1 MKKDVWVLCSSRED
15 MIEAQRRINEG
26 GGLKAICLFRMD
38 ALENAMK
45 RAVENNEMP
54 SLLLVDYESGCK
66 EEFASLNMLLSQPA
80 FVGIPLYFMASVKEK
95 ETDEKCYELGATV
108 VLHKPFSDMS
118 VSRIERA
125 AMQHQMTKNYEKVLQ
140 KQTTELAAAKE
151 IKRLNEQLALRNEL
165 LHQILGKYFSDEV
178 VDMILENPAGA
189 AIGGEK
195 RTVAVMMA
203 DLRGFTALSERL
215 SAETVVA
222 ILNHYLEEMTEVILK
237 YRGTIIEFIGDAILA
252 VFGAPL
258 VAENAADDA
267 VAAAIEMQNRMDG
280 VNRYNENNG
289 YPEIEVGIGIHAGE
303 AFIGNIGSEKFM
315 RYNVIGQVVNLCSR
329 IQTYSVGGQIL
340 VSEQTKKHLQSTL
353 TINKNIEISMKG
365 IHRQVTICDIKAIS
379 GVHEAC
385 LAEKKEERTLRL
397 ADPIAAVLYLMQG
410 KSVIKTSVEGEIIA
424 VSQHKVTI
432 SCCREYMKEFS
443 LYQDM
448 EIVAREENA
457 YAKIMKIEA
466 GFLELHFTFLSEH
479 FMDMCGYMEGRKSK

>member
-26 GGLKAICLFRMD
+26 GGLKAICLFRAD
-38 ALENAMK
+38 AVENAVQRALENNAI
-45 RAVENNEMP
+45 P

-66 EEFASLNMLLSQPA
+66 EEFASLNILLSQPA

-108 VLHKPFSDMS
+108 VLHKPFSDTS
-118 VSRIERA
+118 VTRIERA
-125 AMQHQMTKNYEKVLQ
+125 ALQHQMTKNYEKIVQ
-140 KQTTELAAAKE
+140 KQTMELAAAKE
-151 IKRLNEQLALRNEL
+151 IKRLNEQLASRNEL

-178 VDMILENPAGA
+178 VDVILENPAGA

-258 VAENAADDA
+258 VAEHATDDA
-267 VAAAIEMQNRMDG
+267 IAAAIEMQNRMDG
-280 VNRYNENNG
+280 VNRYNTENG

-303 AFIGNIGSEKFM
+303 AFIGNIGSEQFM

-340 VSEQTKKHLQSTL
+340 VSEQTKQYLHGKLEIH
-353 TINKNIEISMKG
+353 KDIEISMKG
-365 IHRQVTICDIKAIS
+365 IHKQVTIYDIKAIS

-385 LAEKKEERTLRL
+385 LTEKKAEHAIQLSE
-397 ADPIAAVLYLMQG
+397 PMAAILYLMQG
-410 KSVIKTSVEGEIIA
+410 KSVIKTSVEGEIVAI
-424 VSQHKVTI
+424 SQHKITVA
-432 SCCREYMKEFS
+432 CCSECMKEFS

-448 EIVAREENA
+448 EIVTKEENA
-457 YAKIMKIEA
+457 YAKIMNIEE
-466 GFLELHFTFLSEH
+466 GILELHFTFLSEH
-479 FMDMCGYMEGRKSK
+479 FMNVCGYTEGGESK

>member
-26 GGLKAICLFRMD
+26 GGLKAICLFRAD
-38 ALENAMK
+38 AVENAMQ
-45 RAVENNEMP
+45 RALDNNAMP
-54 SLLLVDYESGCK
+54 SLLLMDYESGCK
-66 EEFASLNMLLSQPA
+66 ENFESLNILLSQPA

-95 ETDEKCYELGATV
+95 ETDDKCYELGATV
-108 VLHKPFSDMS
+108 VLHKPFSDTS
-118 VSRIERA
+118 VARIERA
-125 AMQHQMTKNYEKVLQ
+125 ALQHQMTKNYEKIVQ
-140 KQTTELAAAKE
+140 KQTMELAAAKE
-151 IKRLNEQLALRNEL
+151 IKRLNEQLASRNEL

-178 VDMILENPAGA
+178 VDVILENPSGA

-222 ILNHYLEEMTEVILK
+222 ILNHYLEEMTEVIIK

-258 VAENAADDA
+258 VAEHATDDSI
-267 VAAAIEMQNRMDG
+267 AAAIEMQNRMDG
-280 VNRYNENNG
+280 VNRYNAENG

-340 VSEQTKKHLQSTL
+340 VSEQTKQYLQGNL
-353 TINKNIEISMKG
+353 DINKNIEISMKG
-365 IHRQVTICDIKAIS
+365 IHKQVTICDIRGIA
-379 GVHEAC
+379 GVHKVC
-385 LAEKKEERTLRL
+385 LAEKKAEPMVHL
-397 ADPIAAVLYLMQG
+397 AKPLAAVLYLMQG
-410 KSVIKTSVEGEIIA
+410 KSVIKTSVAGEIVS
-424 VSQHKVTI
+424 VSQHKIAV
-432 SCCREYMKEFS
+432 SCRSEYMSEFS

-448 EIVAREENA
+448 EIVTQEENA
-457 YAKIMKIEA
+457 YAKIMSIED
-466 GFLELHFTFLSEH
+466 GVLGLHFTFLSEH
-479 FMDMCGYMEGRKSK
+479 FMDVCGYGEGGEGK